1 MQIQMCHRSIRT
13 VVSICAVLSL
23 SNRFVF
29 NAIAQEPYSAVD
41 QVVVIASAL
50 GPTNSSSVDPDMLGL
65 TGDFR
70 KVDTIVP
77 NVSINDA
84 GDDSFEDV
92 YAVRG
97 LNNTPNFS
105 KQALT
110 VYVDDVPSV
119 STFTNFTELGALQSV
134 ELVRGPQGD
143 LVGKNAEASLLEIRT
158 IIPDVN
164 RLIIGSAARASYD
177 YWNGNVFVSGPVIS
191 NTFFAKIEG
200 GYLSRDGYLDNT
212 FRDTHPDFQQH
223 AFGRI
228 QFRLTPASNWE
239 IDFSAEYHYI
249 RDGVQR
255 FVPLD
260 LPDPFRVAFNFDGQT
275 YIDGNIESLRIVRT
289 FESVRLML
297 ITSWREWSLEPYT
310 ADFDYS
316 PVPIV
321 VGRFDLDQTQLAQEI
336 RLESPDPQGGW
347 RWRVGAFIDRVANS
361 GSEIFAFPD
370 FEKVISF
377 DEYEA
382 EFALFG
388 QATRHFANGFEV
400 TFGMRLDYDT
410 EHIDRRRSVSFSPTT
425 EFGSDQSE
433 WNVQP
438 KFVIGYEV
446 APDSRVYV
454 SSAYGYRNGGF
465 SFLETDPRLASFDA
479 ERVWANEIGARV
491 DCLDHRL
498 QFAGAVFVN
507 RIEDYQVERLSLPPD
522 ITVFNAPLVVSYGGE
537 IEITAKP
544 FTGCDVKGTFGY
556 THSEFLDFHDQ
567 LTGADLSG
575 RRTPFSPEFTAALLM
590 RYSVTGF
597 FVEGELLASGQTFY
611 DEANTQSI
619 RQAPHAQFNA
629 RIGYENRRVRM
640 YLYTENLNDARYF
653 TQKIAYAGIGT
664 PASPRTIGFAVTI
677 KL

>member
-1 MQIQMCHRSIRT
+1 MLST
-13 VVSICAVLSL
+13 TLPTAVVIVLIVRGSL
-23 SNRFVF
+23 LV
-29 NAIAQEPYSAVD
+29 AQQTESTAEP
-41 QVVVIASAL
+41 VVVAAPEL
-50 GPTNSSSVDPDMLGL
+50 GATNSSSVDPDVLGL
-65 TGDFR
+65 DGDFR
-70 KVDTIVP
+70 NVGTVMP
-77 NVSINDA
+77 NVSVDNA
-84 GDDSFEDV
+84 GDDSFQDV

-110 VYVDDVPSV
+110 IYIDDVPSA
-119 STFTNFTELGALQSV
+119 STFTNFTELGAIQSI

-143 LVGKNAEASLLEIRT
+143 LVGKNAEAGLLDIHT
-158 IIPDVN
+158 IVPDATL
-164 RLIIGSAARASYD
+164 RIIGSAARASYD
-177 YWNGNVFVSGPVIS
+177 YWNGNALVSGPIIP

-228 QFRLTPASNWE
+228 QFRLTPGSDWE

-275 YIDGNIESLRIVRT
+275 DIDGNIESLRIVRT
-289 FESVRLML
+289 FDSVRLML

-316 PVPIV
+316 SAPIV

-347 RWRVGAFIDRVANS
+347 RWRVGAFIDRVTNS

-377 DEYEA
+377 DEHED

-410 EHIDRRRSVSFSPTT
+410 EHIDRRRSVSFSLTT

-438 KFVIGYEV
+438 KLVIGYEV
-446 APDSRVYV
+446 APDRRVYV

-491 DCLDHRL
+491 DCVDHRL

-507 RIEDYQVERLSLPPD
+507 RIEDYQVERLSIPPE

-537 IEITAKP
+537 IEITTKP
-544 FTGCDVKGTFGY
+544 FPGLDVKGTFGY
-556 THSEFLDFHDQ
+556 THSEFADFHDP
-567 LTGADLSG
+567 LSGTDLSG
-575 RRTPFSPEFTAALLM
+575 KRTPFSPEFTAALLT
-590 RYSVTGF
+590 RYSVRGL
-597 FVEGELLASGQTFY
+597 FVECELLVSGQTFY
-611 DEANTQSI
+611 DEANTQSV
-619 RQAPHAQFNA
+619 RQAPHAQFNG
-629 RIGYENRRVRM
+629 RLGYENRNVRM
-640 YLYTENLNDARYF
+640 YLYGENLNDALYF

-664 PASPRTIGFAVTI
+664 PAQPRTIGFAVTF